1 LQQHLEKFEPND
13 LNTGQVLDLDV
24 INKAEMEEI
33 LAIYNTYEN
42 NIMNG
47 HLDLKSME
55 SLNELFS
62 TILNK

>member
-1 LQQHLEKFEPND
+1 MQQHLEKFEPND

-33 LAIYNTYEN
+33 LAIYNIYEN
-42 NIMNG
+42 NVMNG
-47 HLDLKSME
+47 RLDFKSME